1 MPVLEKE
8 VEKFRE
14 ESGIHS
20 QFRLIL
26 TSMPAAYFPVSVL
39 QNGLKITTEPPRGI
53 RANLKR
59 NYGEFN
65 EELLNESSKPEIWRK
80 MLFGLCFFHSVVQER
95 RKFGPLGFN
104 IRYEFNDSDLDTSI
118 KSLKMF
124 LDENIEI
131 PWDALTYITGHIH
144 YGGRVTDDW
153 DRTCL
158 LSALRRFYA
167 PDILDESYKFSSSG
181 IYYSPEDG
189 NLEYYRNYINSL
201 PYDDSPE
208 VFWLHE
214 NANITFQ
221 NQESER
227 LLNDILSVQPR
238 IASSGGRSNDDI
250 VMETVANLSKS
261 LPEALDAST
270 GHSDLFIKVEYDLI
284 PSLSTVLLQEIEKFN
299 RLTSAIKRSLI
310 DIQRAINGEVVMSE
324 ELDNMYM
331 AILNSQVP
339 NNWKKVA
346 YPSLKPLASWIR
358 DLKERVGFMSD
369 WLKYG
374 NPTCYWL
381 SGFFYPQSFMTGI
394 LQTHSRRYGIPIDH
408 LKFSFNVTDCNK
420 DEIKAGAYDGVYI
433 YGLILEGAVWDRDE
447 RQLADSHPKELYS
460 VMPVIHFLPSGDY
473 EQSAN
478 DYVCPVYKTSV
489 RAGELSTTGQSTNF
503 ILAVDLPTD
512 ENPEFWTLRGTA
524 LLCQLND

>member
-1 MPVLEKE
+1 
-8 VEKFRE
+8 
-14 ESGIHS
+14 
-20 QFRLIL
+20 
-26 TSMPAAYFPVSVL
+26 
-39 QNGLKITTEPPRGI
+39 
-53 RANLKR
+53 
-59 NYGEFN
+59 
-65 EELLNESSKPEIWRK
+65 
-80 MLFGLCFFHSVVQER
+80 
-95 RKFGPLGFN
+95 
-104 IRYEFNDSDLDTSI
+104 
-118 KSLKMF
+118 
-124 LDENIEI
+124 
-131 PWDALTYITGHIH
+131 
-144 YGGRVTDDW
+144 
-153 DRTCL
+153 
-158 LSALRRFYA
+158 
-167 PDILDESYKFSSSG
+167 
-181 IYYSPEDG
+181 
-189 NLEYYRNYINSL
+189 
-201 PYDDSPE
+201 
-208 VFWLHE
+208 
-214 NANITFQ
+214 
-221 NQESER
+221 
-227 LLNDILSVQPR
+227 
-238 IASSGGRSNDDI
+238 
-250 VMETVANLSKS
+250 METVANLSKS

-512 ENPEFWTLRGTA
+512 ESPEFWTLRGTA